1 MGEIMRFAVS
11 AIALIASAGLA
22 SAADLGGPSYGGS
35 LKDDYVA
42 PVAHSW
48 SGLYIG
54 ANVGHAW
61 GDIKFRDVIHNDEPQ
76 DGTGKLEPDGWFGG
90 GQIGFNLQRGNIVL
104 GLEADLQGA
113 DISDGVSGIV
123 LDEFADEAT
132 GRVAVHVNYFGSV
145 RGRLGVAMDRV
156 MPYVTGGFAWAD
168 VELDTAITAD
178 DYSESRSDTAIH
190 TGWVLGGGL
199 EVALDQNWSLRGEY
213 LYYDLGKKTYSVT
226 YPDPESETLSSKADL
241 TFHTFRIGV
250 NYKFGG

>member
-1 MGEIMRFAVS
+1 MRFAVS

-90 GQIGFNLQRGNIVL
+90 GQIGFNFQSGQAVL
-104 GLEADLQGA
+104 GIEADLQGA
-113 DISDGVSGIV
+113 DVSDHFVVGGGNVRVG
-123 LDEFADEAT
+123 AD
-132 GRVAVHVNYFGSV
+132 VNYFGTV
-145 RGRLGVAMDRV
+145 RGRLGVALDRV
-156 MPYVTGGFAWAD
+156 MPYVTGGFAWGH
-168 VELDTAITAD
+168 VEVHGRASNAATAKDSAT
-178 DYSESRSDTAIH
+178 H
-190 TGWVLGGGL
+190 TGWVIGGGL
-199 EVALDQNWSLRGEY
+199 ELALDSNWSLKGEY
-213 LYYDLGKKTYSVT
+213 LYYDLGKEKYSFAA
-226 YPDPESETLSSKADL
+226 DEISGNADL

>member
-1 MGEIMRFAVS
+1 MRFAVS

-90 GQIGFNLQRGNIVL
+90 GQIGFNFQSGQAIL
-104 GLEADLQGA
+104 GIEADLQGA
-113 DISDGVSGIV
+113 DVSDHFVVGGGNVRVG
-123 LDEFADEAT
+123 ADL
-132 GRVAVHVNYFGSV
+132 NYFGTV
-145 RGRLGVAMDRV
+145 RGRLGVALDRV
-156 MPYVTGGFAWAD
+156 MPYVTGGFAWGHVD
-168 VELDTAITAD
+168 VHGRAANDAIIKDSAT
-178 DYSESRSDTAIH
+178 H
-190 TGWVLGGGL
+190 TGWVIGGGL
-199 EVALDQNWSLRGEY
+199 ELALDSNWSLKGEY
-213 LYYDLGKKTYSVT
+213 LYYDLGKEKYSFAA
-226 YPDPESETLSSKADL
+226 DEISGNADL

>member
-1 MGEIMRFAVS
+1 MRFAVS

-42 PVAHSW
+42 PATRSW
-48 SGLYIG
+48 AGLYIG

-61 GDIKFRDVIHNDEPQ
+61 GDVKFRDVHYNDESE
-76 DGTGKLEPDGWFGG
+76 DGTAKLEPEGWFGG
-90 GQIGFNLQRGNIVL
+90 GQVGFNLQHGNVVFGI
-104 GLEADLQGA
+104 EADLQGG
-113 DISDGVSGIV
+113 DINDSVSGEIDV
-123 LDEFADEAT
+123 NGNDAT
-132 GRVAVHVNYFGSV
+132 GRVAVDVNYFGTV
-145 RGRLGVAMDRV
+145 RGRVGVALDRV

-168 VELDTAITAD
+168 VDLDTAITATD
-178 DYSESRSDTAIH
+178 ANYLESRSDSTTH

-226 YPDPESETLSSKADL
+226 YPDPADNDSHTLSSKADL
-241 TFHTFRIGV
+241 TMHTFRVGV